1 MIGLDF
7 EASDAAKGL
16 KFSQTNWGND
26 CSQNCQKVNAI
37 AKKIKKY
44 IYSWFEKITSSEPKG
59 ISDGATEI
67 SRFIFINEGL
77 SCVVGKSFLT
87 IEQ

>member
-16 KFSQTNWGND
+16 KFSQTNRGND

-37 AKKIKKY
+37 AKKIKNK
-44 IYSWFEKITSSEPKG
+44 KIR
-59 ISDGATEI
+59 IQ
-67 SRFIFINEGL
+67 L
-77 SCVVGKSFLT
+77 V
-87 IEQ
+87 